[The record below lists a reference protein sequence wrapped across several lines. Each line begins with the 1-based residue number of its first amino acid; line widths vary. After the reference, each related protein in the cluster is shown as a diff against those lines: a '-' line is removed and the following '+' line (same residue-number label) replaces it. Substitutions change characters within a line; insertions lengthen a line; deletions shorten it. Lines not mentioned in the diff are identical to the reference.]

1 MADYPRCVTPASA
14 AFDPLQLAEATQRL
28 VCRASDAARKYT
40 EVYVVG
46 VYGGIATAYAVGCPL
61 RCIFCWVDDSR
72 EYPEHRGR
80 FYTPRALVA
89 ALEAAARRKGIRKAR
104 ISGAEPTLCKVHLLQ
119 VLPLIEESSFETF
132 ILETNGIL
140 FGAGPDYVR
149 QVAKF
154 EKVYI
159 RVSLKAGTP
168 DGFQRRT
175 GAIGDS
181 YRLPYQ
187 AIHHLLEAHAHFHVA
202 AMTDSRLMPP
212 EERSQLVH
220 LLGELDPRLVT
231 ELEEEVC
238 DPYRATKRRLAAAG
252 VDVAGFFTRNQP
264 IYASR

>member
-1 MADYPRCVTPASA
+1 MADYIRCVTPASA
-14 AFDPLQLAEATQRL
+14 PFDPLQLAEITQRL

-89 ALEAAARRKGIRKAR
+89 ALEAVAQPKGIRKAR
-104 ISGAEPTLCKVHLLQ
+104 ISGAEPTLCRAHLLQ
-119 VLPLIEESSFETF
+119 VLPLIEASSFETF

-140 FGAGPDYVR
+140 LGADSDYVR
-149 QVAKF
+149 HVAQF

-168 DGFQRRT
+168 EGFQRRT
-175 GAIGDS
+175 GAVGDS
-181 YRLPYQ
+181 YRLPYR
-187 AIHHLLEAHAHFHVA
+187 AIQHLLEAGARFHVA

-212 EERSQLVH
+212 NERSHLVR
-220 LLGELDPRLVT
+220 LLAELSPPLVA

-238 DPYRATKRRLAAAG
+238 DPYRATQRRLAAAG
-252 VDVAGFFTRNQP
+252 IDVKRFFG
-264 IYASR
+264 SK

>member
-1 MADYPRCVTPASA
+1 MTEYPRCLSPASPP
-14 AFDPLQLAEATQRL
+14 FDPLQLAELTQRL
-28 VCRASDAARKYT
+28 VSRDRDAARKYT

-80 FYTPRALVA
+80 FYTPSALVA
-89 ALEAAARRKGIRKAR
+89 ALEAAAQTKRIRKAR
-104 ISGAEPTLCKVHLLQ
+104 ISGAEPTLCKAHLLQ
-119 VLPLIEESSFETF
+119 VLPLIEASLFDSF

-140 FGAGPDYVR
+140 FGADPDYVR
-149 QVAKF
+149 QVAQF

-168 DGFQRRT
+168 DGFRRRT
-175 GAIGDS
+175 GAVGDS

-187 AIHHLLEAHAHFHVA
+187 AIRHLLEAHARFHVA

-212 EERSQLVH
+212 EERRQLVH
-220 LLGELDPRLVT
+220 LLGELDPRLAA

-252 VDVAGFFTRNQP
+252 IDVAGFFTRNQP

>member
-1 MADYPRCVTPASA
+1 MAEYPRCVTPASPP
-14 AFDPLQLAEATQRL
+14 FDPVQLAEATQRL

-40 EVYVVG
+40 EVYVVS

-89 ALEAAARRKGIRKAR
+89 ALETAAKPKRIRKAR
-104 ISGAEPTLCKVHLLQ
+104 ISGAEPTLCKAHLLQ
-119 VLPLIEESSFETF
+119 VLPLIEASSFETF

-140 FGAGPDYVR
+140 FGADPDYVR
-149 QVAKF
+149 QVAQF

-175 GAIGDS
+175 GAVGDS

-187 AIHHLLEAHAHFHVA
+187 AIQHLLQAHAHFHVA

-212 EERSQLVH
+212 DERDQLIH
-220 LLGELDPRLVT
+220 LLARLDPRLVA

-252 VDVAGFFTRNQP
+252 VDVAAFFAQNQP
-264 IYASR
+264 VQASR